1 LDGAVVTSASDPS
14 ALLAAIRWLQD
25 VLLGPVAIA
34 VAIIAVA
41 GMGYLALS
49 GRIDLRRGACVITGC
64 FIVFGASTI
73 ARGIQA
79 AAGAP
84 DAGFLVPSVVTP
96 APQAMPVAVPTAT
109 PAQYDPY
116 AGPSILQH

>member
-1 LDGAVVTSASDPS
+1 VVVTSVSDPS
-14 ALLAAIRWLQD
+14 ALLAAVRWLQD
-25 VLLGPVAIA
+25 VLLGPVATA
-34 VAIIAVA
+34 VAIVAVA
-41 GMGYLALS
+41 GLGYLALS
-49 GRIDLRRGACVITGC
+49 GRIDLRRGATVIAGC

-84 DAGFLVPSVVTP
+84 NPGFSAPVSIAPV
-96 APQAMPVAVPTAT
+96 PQATPLAAPTAA